1 MKKLL
6 VSGAGGFVGARI
18 MTQLAGRYELCAF
31 PKGMLAAADE
41 QTVADWVRREQPD
54 VIVHT
59 AALSDTGYS
68 EKHPD
73 ESYRANVLLPC
84 WMAAAAQ
91 KSGAKLVA
99 FSSDQVYTGLT
110 EHGPFDED
118 TPLSPANVYGRH
130 KQEMEQRVL
139 DILPDAVL
147 LRAAWMYDLPGYGL
161 PIRGNFLLNLLT
173 AAMRQETLRF
183 SAWDYRGI
191 TYVREAVER
200 LTQAMELPG
209 GVYNFG
215 SENDCDMVTTARRA
229 CELLDIH
236 PVIEAADWPRSLLM
250 DGGRGQVS
258 AAKDALA
265 GTALADVPLYGM
277 VKDDHHRTRAIVDS
291 DGREIAI
298 NMNRGTFTFITAIQ
312 DETHRFANAYRKQQ
326 MKQKSYSSTL
336 TEVPGV
342 GPKTAKALL
351 TQFKSVGA
359 VKDATPD
366 QLENTPGVG
375 RQLAQTIYDYFHR
388 EA

>member
-6 VSGAGGFVGARI
+6 VSGEGGFVGARI

-147 LRAAWMYDLPGYGL
+147 LRAAWMHDLPGYGL

-173 AAMRQETLRF
+173 A
-183 SAWDYRGI
+183 
-191 TYVREAVER
+191 
-200 LTQAMELPG
+200 AMELPG

-229 CELLDIH
+229 CALLDIH

-250 DGGRGQVS
+250 DGAKLR
-258 AAKDALA
+258 AAA
-265 GTALADVPLYGM
+265 GVGF
-277 VKDDHHRTRAIVDS
+277 DD
-291 DGREIAI
+291 
-298 NMNRGTFTFITAIQ
+298 
-312 DETHRFANAYRKQQ
+312 
-326 MKQKSYSSTL
+326 TL
-336 TEVPGV
+336 TGV
-342 GPKTAKALL
+342 QRCLRDYGLL
-351 TQFKSVGA
+351 K
-359 VKDATPD
+359 
-366 QLENTPGVG
+366 
-375 RQLAQTIYDYFHR
+375 
-388 EA
+388 

>member
-161 PIRGNFLLNLLT
+161 PIHGNFLLNLLT

-183 SAWDYRGI
+183 SARDYRGI

-200 LTQAMELPG
+200 LAQAMELPG

-215 SENDCDMVTTARRA
+215 SDNDRSMVETARQFA
-229 CELLDIH
+229 ELLGIS
-236 PVIEAADWPRSLLM
+236 VAIEITDWHRNLRM
-250 DGGRGQVS
+250 DGRK
-258 AAKDALA
+258 AAAQGITFCSTQEGFARCL
-265 GTALADVPLYGM
+265 
-277 VKDDHHRTRAIVDS
+277 
-291 DGREIAI
+291 REY
-298 NMNRGTFTFITAIQ
+298 NLSG
-312 DETHRFANAYRKQQ
+312 
-326 MKQKSYSSTL
+326 
-336 TEVPGV
+336 
-342 GPKTAKALL
+342 GP
-351 TQFKSVGA
+351 
-359 VKDATPD
+359 
-366 QLENTPGVG
+366 
-375 RQLAQTIYDYFHR
+375 R
-388 EA
+388 

>member
-130 KQEMEQRVL
+130 KQEMEHRVL

-183 SAWDYRGI
+183 SARDYRGI

-200 LTQAMELPG
+200 LTPG
-209 GVYNFG
+209 
-215 SENDCDMVTTARRA
+215 
-229 CELLDIH
+229 H
-236 PVIEAADWPRSLLM
+236 
-250 DGGRGQVS
+250 
-258 AAKDALA
+258 
-265 GTALADVPLYGM
+265 GTAGRCVQLWQRERLRHGHDGPARLCAAGHPPC
-277 VKDDHHRTRAIVDS
+277 HR
-291 DGREIAI
+291 DGRLAAQPADG
-298 NMNRGTFTFITAIQ
+298 RRQ
-312 DETHRFANAYRKQQ
+312 
-326 MKQKSYSSTL
+326 
-336 TEVPGV
+336 VPCGS
-342 GPKTAKALL
+342 GCRL
-351 TQFKSVGA
+351 
-359 VKDATPD
+359 
-366 QLENTPGVG
+366 
-375 RQLAQTIYDYFHR
+375 
-388 EA
+388 

>member
-31 PKGMLAAADE
+31 PKGMPAAADE

-59 AALSDTGYS
+59 AAISDTGYS

-91 KSGAKLVA
+91 KCGARLVA

-118 TPLSPANVYGRH
+118 TSLSPANVYGRH

-147 LRAAWMYDLPGYGL
+147 LRAAWMYDLPGYDL

-183 SAWDYRGI
+183 SARDYRGI

-200 LTQAMELPG
+200 LPQAMELPG

-215 SENDCDMVTTARRA
+215 SENDCDMVTTARHTCA
-229 CELLDIH
+229 LLVIH
-236 PVIEAADWPRSLLM
+236 PAIETADWPRSLLM
-250 DGGRGQVS
+250 DGGRFR
-258 AAKDALA
+258 AAA
-265 GTALADVPLYGM
+265 GVGF
-277 VKDDHHRTRAIVDS
+277 DD
-291 DGREIAI
+291 
-298 NMNRGTFTFITAIQ
+298 
-312 DETHRFANAYRKQQ
+312 
-326 MKQKSYSSTL
+326 TL
-336 TEVPGV
+336 TGV
-342 GPKTAKALL
+342 QHCLRDYGLL
-351 TQFKSVGA
+351 K
-359 VKDATPD
+359 
-366 QLENTPGVG
+366 
-375 RQLAQTIYDYFHR
+375 
-388 EA
+388 

>member
-31 PKGMLAAADE
+31 PKGMPAAADE

-91 KSGAKLVA
+91 KSGARLVA

-183 SAWDYRGI
+183 SARDYRGI

-200 LTQAMELPG
+200 LPQAMELPG

-215 SENDCDMVTTARRA
+215 SENDCDMVTTARRTCA
-229 CELLDIH
+229 LLDIH
-236 PVIEAADWPRSLLM
+236 PVIETADWPRSLLM
-250 DGGRGQVS
+250 DGGRFR
-258 AAKDALA
+258 AAA
-265 GTALADVPLYGM
+265 GVGF
-277 VKDDHHRTRAIVDS
+277 DD
-291 DGREIAI
+291 
-298 NMNRGTFTFITAIQ
+298 
-312 DETHRFANAYRKQQ
+312 
-326 MKQKSYSSTL
+326 TL
-336 TEVPGV
+336 TGV
-342 GPKTAKALL
+342 QRCLRDYGLL
-351 TQFKSVGA
+351 K
-359 VKDATPD
+359 
-366 QLENTPGVG
+366 
-375 RQLAQTIYDYFHR
+375 
-388 EA
+388 

>member
-18 MTQLAGRYELCAF
+18 MTQLAGRHELCAF

-41 QTVADWVRREQPD
+41 QTVADWVRHEQPD

-147 LRAAWMYDLPGYGL
+147 LRAAWMHDLPGYGL

-183 SAWDYRGI
+183 SIRDYRGI

-229 CELLDIH
+229 CALLDIH
-236 PVIEAADWPRSLLM
+236 PVRR
-250 DGGRGQVS
+250 GGRL
-258 AAKDALA
+258 AAQPA
-265 GTALADVPLYGM
+265 
-277 VKDDHHRTRAIVDS
+277 
-291 DGREIAI
+291 DGRW
-298 NMNRGTFTFITAIQ
+298 Q
-312 DETHRFANAYRKQQ
+312 
-326 MKQKSYSSTL
+326 
-336 TEVPGV
+336 VPCGS
-342 GPKTAKALL
+342 GCRL
-351 TQFKSVGA
+351 
-359 VKDATPD
+359 
-366 QLENTPGVG
+366 
-375 RQLAQTIYDYFHR
+375 
-388 EA
+388 

>member
-1 MKKLL
+1 
-6 VSGAGGFVGARI
+6 
-18 MTQLAGRYELCAF
+18 
-31 PKGMLAAADE
+31 MLAAADA

-183 SAWDYRGI
+183 SARDYRGI

-229 CELLDIH
+229 CALLDIH
-236 PVIEAADWPRSLLM
+236 PVIETADWPRSLLM
-250 DGGRGQVS
+250 DGGRLR
-258 AAKDALA
+258 AAA
-265 GTALADVPLYGM
+265 GVGF
-277 VKDDHHRTRAIVDS
+277 DD
-291 DGREIAI
+291 
-298 NMNRGTFTFITAIQ
+298 
-312 DETHRFANAYRKQQ
+312 
-326 MKQKSYSSTL
+326 TL
-336 TEVPGV
+336 TGV
-342 GPKTAKALL
+342 QRCLRDYGLL
-351 TQFKSVGA
+351 K
-359 VKDATPD
+359 
-366 QLENTPGVG
+366 
-375 RQLAQTIYDYFHR
+375 
-388 EA
+388 